1 MFFFVSFFLFCFYY
15 TAPEQVQRFHG
26 NHSHPDHFKLL
37 ETNGDSILVG
47 ARYIFLLILR
57 SRDFFSFGFICKNN
71 NFNFLFLFLFTCR
84 NIIYNLSLNEMTE
97 NRAQVSYITFGAI
110 SLLDFLVRGAF
121 VTMPSKK
128 RKRKKKNER
137 KRWSGKKKKKKRNRG
152 QKTVTHPVIRM
163 FETRH
168 AYV

>member
-15 TAPEQVQRFHG
+15 IAPEQVQRFHG

-47 ARYIFLLILR
+47 ARYIFLLLLLCLR
-57 SRDFFSFGFICKNN
+57 SRDFFLLVSFVKNN
-71 NFNFLFLFLFTCR
+71 NFYFLFLFLFTCR

-110 SLLDFLVRGAF
+110 SLLDFWCAVRSSRC
-121 VTMPSKK
+121 PRKKEREKK
-128 RKRKKKNER
+128 RMNGKDGVERRRRKKGTAV
-137 KRWSGKKKKKKRNRG
+137 KRL
-152 QKTVTHPVIRM
+152 
-163 FETRH
+163 
-168 AYV
+168 